1 MQNSIL
7 KPSFVAFRLQP
18 RGHSKQFVRQVESGE
33 NPEIL
38 RPGNRRYK
46 LRSIPKGYDWQ
57 EGERVAL
64 VALTGAGVVPTSI
77 YGTFLGIDRSNGR
90 KAAMVQWDE
99 KFAHVSGTVAFQ
111 RIRPIALILNHD

>member
-1 MQNSIL
+1 
-7 KPSFVAFRLQP
+7 
-18 RGHSKQFVRQVESGE
+18 VESGE
-33 NPEIL
+33 NAEIL
-38 RPGNRRYK
+38 RPENRRYK

-90 KAAMVQWDE
+90 KAAMVKWDE
-99 KFAHVSGTVAFQ
+99 KTAHISGTVAFQ
-111 RIRPIALILNHD
+111 RIRPVALILNHD

>member
-1 MQNSIL
+1 MP

-18 RGHSKQFVRQVESGE
+18 RGHSKQFVQCVESGE

-38 RPGNRRYK
+38 RPVSRRYK
-46 LRSIPKGYDWQ
+46 LRSIPKDYDWQ

-64 VALTGAGVVPTSI
+64 VALTGAGVVPTSV
-77 YGTFLGIDRSNGR
+77 YGTFVGIDGSNGR

-99 KFAHVSGTVAFQ
+99 KTAHISGTVAFQ
-111 RIRPIALILNHD
+111 RIRPIALILDHD

>member
-1 MQNSIL
+1 ML
-7 KPSFVAFRLQP
+7 KPSFVVSRLQP
-18 RGHSKQFVRQVESGE
+18 RGHSKQFVRCVESGE
-33 NPEIL
+33 NAEIL

-64 VALTGAGVVPTSI
+64 VTLTGAGMVPTSI

-90 KAAMVQWDE
+90 KAAMVKWDE
-99 KFAHVSGTVAFQ
+99 KTAHISGTVAFQ
-111 RIRPIALILNHD
+111 RIRPVALILNND